1 MNRNARRDARE
12 VKHNPP
18 LDGDDLITLA
28 EALPLEMARVREVLG
43 HYKEIGPA
51 GMFGAAFIE
60 QDLRKADQAV
70 MSGDIVR
77 MLQAYETLKGI
88 ES

>member
-1 MNRNARRDARE
+1 MTDQT
-12 VKHNPP
+12 KS
-18 LDGDDLITLA
+18 LA
-28 EALPLEMARVREVLG
+28 QALPEEMARVRVVLG

-60 QDLRKADQAV
+60 QDLREADQAV

-77 MLQAYETLKGI
+77 IIQSYKKLQEIQG
-88 ES
+88 